1 MCDTEEQWVS
11 LAESIKDKSS
21 PQDRHLYRIISQ
33 NFLPEISSMIEHKVR
48 GWRVENGATALI
60 LCDSGVNNAECQL
73 KITIEKKQKK
83 NIKPVCVMYRSK

>member
-48 GWRVENGATALI
+48 GWRVESGEWRVERLPSYSVAVGLI
-60 LCDSGVNNAECQL
+60 MPSV
-73 KITIEKKQKK
+73 
-83 NIKPVCVMYRSK
+83 S